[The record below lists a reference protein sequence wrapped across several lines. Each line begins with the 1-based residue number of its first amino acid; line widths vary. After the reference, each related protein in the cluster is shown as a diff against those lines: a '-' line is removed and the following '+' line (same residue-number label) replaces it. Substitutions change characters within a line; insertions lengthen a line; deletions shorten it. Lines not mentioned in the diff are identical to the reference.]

1 MRTSAQGRPTLS
13 VVWSVIFRIHLLDYN
28 KIKLIIY
35 LILRPS
41 HQQHAH
47 AWWWD
52 RKNGRSREVALLRW
66 ITILGSHFTTPLAT
80 CQGLFPKVDH
90 LKAVCRTTLD
100 LFSFFFLTTIIM
112 LVVISSSLLSMTMTH
127 YLDPLFHPM
136 YYNYVVALVF
146 YHLYVLQ
153 AQEIKTIKA
162 RRKHVRLV
170 TLSAT
175 GIN

>member
-52 RKNGRSREVALLRW
+52 RKKGRSRAFKVNHYFGQPLYHTTRHLPGAIPKSWSTQSGLQN
-66 ITILGSHFTTPLAT
+66 HFGP
-80 CQGLFPKVDH
+80 FP
-90 LKAVCRTTLD
+90 
-100 LFSFFFLTTIIM
+100 FFFLTTIVV
-112 LVVISSSLLSMTMTH
+112 LVVISSSLSLMTMTH
-127 YLDPLFHPM
+127 YLDPSLHPM

-146 YHLYVLQ
+146 YRIYVLQ

-162 RRKHVRLV
+162 RRKHIRLIV
-170 TLSAT
+170 LSAA